1 MAKLNEKLVNEAVSA
16 AIVSSKN
23 HAEAMRKAIV
33 FTIQWA
39 ATHGRLEP
47 LTKLFASVSQADRE
61 TIRIWRI
68 NLSRS
73 TFGGKYYNAD
83 GKAFA
88 TDFLGYDKAAKSF
101 VFAKSADGEK
111 SAAFKACREAVAKAD
126 VAELMAI
133 SMDMPGRDDEER
145 QERAFDF
152 WVSIAKL
159 IKRGVSEGVSIT
171 DLNSV
176 NRLIPDP
183 EQRVAIET
191 ERKKVADNI
200 TKTRDRLAKLE
211 KSFGN
216 KPNATTTAETPST
229 EPATES
235 KAA

>member
-23 HAEAMRKAIV
+23 HAETMQKAIV
-33 FTIQWA
+33 FTVQWA
-39 ATHGRLEP
+39 ALHGRLEP

-88 TDFLGYDKAAKSF
+88 TDFLGYDKATKSF
-101 VFAKSADGEK
+101 IFAKSGDSEK
-111 SAAFKACREAVAKAD
+111 SAAYKACREAVSKAD
-126 VAELMAI
+126 VSDLMAI
-133 SMDMPGRDDEER
+133 SLDMPGRDDEER

-152 WVSIAKL
+152 WASIAKI
-159 IKRGVSEGVSIT
+159 IKRGVSEGVSVT
-171 DLNSV
+171 DLNAV
-176 NRLIPDP
+176 NRLIPDAD
-183 EQRVAIET
+183 QRVAIET

-211 KSFGN
+211 KSFGD
-216 KPNATTTAETPST
+216 KATTAETPST

>member
-1 MAKLNEKLVNEAVSA
+1 MAKLNEKLVNDAVSA

-33 FTIQWA
+33 FTVQWA
-39 ATHGRLEP
+39 AMHGRLEP

-73 TFGGKYYNAD
+73 KFGGKYYNAD

-88 TDFLGYDKAAKSF
+88 TDFLGYDKAAKTF
-101 VFAKSADGEK
+101 IFAKSGDEEK
-111 SAAFKACREAVAKAD
+111 AAAFKACREAVAKAD

-133 SMDMPGRDDEER
+133 SLDMPGRDDEER

-152 WVSIAKL
+152 WGSVAKL
-159 IKRGVSEGVSIT
+159 VKRGAVEGVSIT
-171 DLNSV
+171 DLNAV

-183 EQRVAIET
+183 DQRVAVET
-191 ERKKVADNI
+191 ERKKAVDKLAE
-200 TKTRDRLAKLE
+200 TRDRLAKLE
-211 KSFGN
+211 KRFKVESPAAS
-216 KPNATTTAETPST
+216 KPETPSAET
-229 EPATES
+229 ATES